1 MSMKNIVG
9 HLCQN
14 LNVMLIFKTLL
25 VKTLLFSYIKLLWRN
40 SVICDVFVVLYNVDL
55 PFLKHSRLE
64 EVIFHFIFFLMRHI
78 FPSFMHLSLDLFQRP
93 KPI

>member
-78 FPSFMHLSLDLFQRP
+78 FFPHS
-93 KPI
+93 